1 MASVV
6 VNGIVSEGPGA
17 ESVPD
22 TEPQP
27 ELVIGLLAAPGPAS
41 ELTESLVGEIADRL
55 AGQLPGVRWRVEFVS
70 DRLVEPPTGPQ
81 RADRGGAQDAPRARL
96 APGGVRHRPAAADR
110 AASGDRSRQRDP
122 RGRGPVH
129 ARARPGLGAQ
139 AHRRDDR
146 PPGRAH
152 ARRPGADRGRRRTAP
167 AGAGRDPSDAR
178 TGRPH
183 RARRAWRGFRRAGH
197 HRQHLVAAGH
207 AAGQPS
213 VAAGAATHARAG
225 GGLRGRGVRA
235 GDQRHLAAVALSR
248 AAAADRHRSWLGGG
262 HHRDDRGRHRA
273 VGAQPAPGR
282 ARAGGLVQHRHRGH
296 RRPRRGRA
304 VPGPVRD
311 HARRGAAA
319 GAGQPARPGPRAP
332 GRRGRPGEPGLAG
345 HFDRDAGRRARRGPG
360 ERRERARGSL
370 HLSAGYADRRRRWSA
385 VTSRGVLRAQPSA
398 GSHGGCQRG

>member
-1 MASVV
+1 MAG
-6 VNGIVSEGPGA
+6 GIR
-17 ESVPD
+17 
-22 TEPQP
+22 
-27 ELVIGLLAAPGPAS
+27 LRPAGRA
-41 ELTESLVGEIADRL
+41 TDR
-55 AGQLPGVRWRVEFVS
+55 
-70 DRLVEPPTGPQ
+70 PQ
-81 RADRGGAQDAPRARL
+81 RADRGRAQDAPRARL
-96 APGGVRHRPAAADR
+96 APGGVRDRPAAADR
-110 AASGDRSRQRDP
+110 AASGDRPRQRDP

-139 AHRRDDR
+139 ADRRDDR

-152 ARRPGADRGRRRTAP
+152 ARRPGADRGRRS
-167 AGAGRDPSDAR
+167 AGAGRDPPDAR

-183 RARRAWRGFRRAGH
+183 RARRAWRGLRRAGH
-197 HRQHLVAAGH
+197 HRQHLAAAGH

-213 VAAGAATHARAG
+213 VAAGAAAHARAG

-248 AAAADRHRSWLGGG
+248 AAAADRHRSRLGGR
-262 HHRDDRGRHRA
+262 HHRDDRGRHRT

-282 ARAGGLVQHRHRGH
+282 ARAGRLVQHRHRGDG
-296 RRPRRGRA
+296 RPRRGRA

-311 HARRGAAA
+311 HARRSAAA
-319 GAGQPARPGPRAP
+319 RAGQPARPGPRAL
-332 GRRGRPGEPGLAG
+332 GRRGRPGETGLAG

-360 ERRERARGSL
+360 KPRERARGSL